1 MAINL
6 SKGGNINLS
15 KTAPTMSK
23 VDLGLGWN
31 PRATDGK
38 AFDLD
43 AVAFLTGEDGKVRLD
58 GEFIF
63 FNQKV
68 SPCGSVTHNGDNRTG
83 DGDGDD
89 ETISVDLAKV
99 PQEVAKIVF
108 AVTIHEGQQNSQN
121 FGMVDKAY
129 IRVINQD
136 ANAEEL
142 ARFDLSED
150 GSTEVAMIF
159 GELYR
164 HNGEWKFKAVG
175 QGFNGGL
182 GALAASYGVAVYKNK
197 SSTTRAIF

>member
-15 KTAPTMSK
+15 KTAPTMNK

-63 FNQKV
+63 FNQKT
-68 SPCGSVTHNGDNRTG
+68 SPCGSVNHKGDNRTG
-83 DGDGDD
+83 DGEGDD
-89 ETISVDLAKV
+89 ETISVDLSKV

-108 AVTIHEGQQNSQN
+108 AVTIHEGQQNGQN
-121 FGMVDKAY
+121 FGMLDKAY

-182 GALAASYGVAVYKNK
+182 GVLAASYGVAV
-197 SSTTRAIF
+197 

>member
-15 KTAPTMSK
+15 KTAPTMNK

-68 SPCGSVTHNGDNRTG
+68 SPCGSVTHKGDNRTG
-83 DGDGDD
+83 DGEGDD
-89 ETISVDLAKV
+89 ETISVDLSKV

-108 AVTIHEGQQNSQN
+108 AVTIHEGQQNGQN

-182 GALAASYGVAVYKNK
+182 GVLAASYGVAV
-197 SSTTRAIF
+197 

>member
-15 KTAPTMSK
+15 KTAPTMNK

-63 FNQKV
+63 FNHKV

-89 ETISVDLAKV
+89 ETISVDLSKV

-164 HNGEWKFKAVG
+164 HSGEWKFKAVG
-175 QGFNGGL
+175 QGFSGGL
-182 GALAASYGVAVYKNK
+182 GALAASYGVAV
-197 SSTTRAIF
+197 

>member
-1 MAINL
+1 MAISF

-15 KTAPTMSK
+15 KTAPTMNK

-31 PRATDGK
+31 PRVTDGK

-58 GEFIF
+58 GDFIF
-63 FNQKV
+63 FNQKT
-68 SPCGSVTHNGDNRTG
+68 SPCGSVNHKGDNRTG
-83 DGDGDD
+83 DGEGDD
-89 ETISVDLAKV
+89 EAISVDLSKV
-99 PQEVAKIVF
+99 PADVAKIVF
-108 AVTIHEGQQNSQN
+108 AVTIHEGQQNGQN
-121 FGMVDKAY
+121 FGQVDKAY

-164 HNGEWKFKAVG
+164 HSGEWKFKAVG

-182 GALAASYGVAVYKNK
+182 GALAGSYGVAV
-197 SSTTRAIF
+197 

>member
-15 KTAPTMSK
+15 KTAPTMNK

-89 ETISVDLAKV
+89 ETISVDLSKV
-99 PQEVAKIVF
+99 PADVAKIVF
-108 AVTIHEGQQNSQN
+108 AVTIHEGQQNGQN

-164 HNGEWKFKAVG
+164 HSGEWKFKAVG
-175 QGFNGGL
+175 QGFSGGL
-182 GALAASYGVAVYKNK
+182 GALAASYGVAV
-197 SSTTRAIF
+197 

>member
-15 KTAPTMSK
+15 KTAPTMNK

-43 AVAFLTGEDGKVRLD
+43 AVVFLTDENNKVTSDGD
-58 GEFIF
+58 FIF

-68 SPCGSVTHNGDNRTG
+68 SPCGSVTHLGDNRTG

-89 ETISVDLAKV
+89 ETISVDLSKV
-99 PQEVAKIVF
+99 PAHIAKIVF
-108 AVTIHEGQQNSQN
+108 AVTIHEGKQNNQN
-121 FGMVDKAY
+121 FGQVDRAY

-136 ANAEEL
+136 ANSEEL

-182 GALAASYGVAVYKNK
+182 DALATSYGVAV
-197 SSTTRAIF
+197 

>member
-1 MAINL
+1 MAISL

-15 KTAPTMSK
+15 KTAPTMNK

-31 PRATDGK
+31 PRVTDGK

-58 GEFIF
+58 GDFIF
-63 FNQKV
+63 FNQKT
-68 SPCGSVTHNGDNRTG
+68 SPCGSVNHKGDNRTG
-83 DGDGDD
+83 DGEGDD
-89 ETISVDLAKV
+89 EAISVDLSKV
-99 PQEVAKIVF
+99 PADVAKIVF
-108 AVTIHEGQQNSQN
+108 AVTIHEGQQNGQN
-121 FGMVDKAY
+121 FGQVDKAY

-136 ANAEEL
+136 SNAEEL

-164 HNGEWKFKAVG
+164 HSGEWKFKAVG

-182 GALAASYGVAVYKNK
+182 GALAGSYGVAV
-197 SSTTRAIF
+197 

>member
-15 KTAPTMSK
+15 KTAPTMNK

-43 AVAFLTGEDGKVRLD
+43 AVAFITGENGKVRVD
-58 GEFIF
+58 GDFIF

-68 SPCGSVTHNGDNRTG
+68 STCGSVVHNGDNRTG
-83 DGDGDD
+83 EGEGDD
-89 ETISVDLAKV
+89 ETISVDLSKV
-99 PQEVAKIVF
+99 PLDVAKIVF
-108 AVTIHEGQQNSQN
+108 AVTIHEGQQNNQN

-136 ANAEEL
+136 ANGEEV

-164 HNGEWKFKAVG
+164 HSGEWKFKAVG

-182 GALAASYGVAVYKNK
+182 GALAASYGVSV
-197 SSTTRAIF
+197 

>member
-1 MAINL
+1 MAISL

-15 KTAPTMSK
+15 KTAPTMNK

-31 PRATDGK
+31 PRVTDGQ

-43 AVAFLTGEDGKVRLD
+43 AIAFLVNENGKVRGD
-58 GEFIF
+58 SDFIF
-63 FNQKV
+63 FNQKA
-68 SPCGSVTHNGDNRTG
+68 SACGSVVHNGDNRTG

-89 ETISVDLAKV
+89 ETISVDLSKV
-99 PQEVAKIVF
+99 PADVNKVIF
-108 AVTIHEGQQNSQN
+108 AVTIHEGEKNGQN
-121 FGMVDKAY
+121 FGQVDRAY

-136 ANAEEL
+136 ANSEEI

-182 GALAASYGVAVYKNK
+182 GSLAASFGVAV
-197 SSTTRAIF
+197 

>member
-108 AVTIHEGQQNSQN
+108 AVTIHEGQQNGQN

-164 HNGEWKFKAVG
+164 HSGEWKFKAVG
-175 QGFNGGL
+175 QGFSGGL
-182 GALAASYGVAVYKNK
+182 GALAASYGVAV
-197 SSTTRAIF
+197 

>member
-63 FNQKV
+63 FNQKT
-68 SPCGSVTHNGDNRTG
+68 SPCGSVNHKGDNRTG
-83 DGDGDD
+83 DGEGDD
-89 ETISVDLAKV
+89 ETISVDLSKV

-108 AVTIHEGQQNSQN
+108 AVTIHEGQQNGQN

-175 QGFNGGL
+175 QGFGGGL
-182 GALAASYGVAVYKNK
+182 GALAASYGVAV
-197 SSTTRAIF
+197 

>member
-89 ETISVDLAKV
+89 ETISVDLSKV

-108 AVTIHEGQQNSQN
+108 AVTIHEGQQNGQN

-136 ANAEEL
+136 ANADEL

-150 GSTEVAMIF
+150 GSTETAMIF

-182 GALAASYGVAVYKNK
+182 GALAASYGVAV
-197 SSTTRAIF
+197 

>member
-15 KTAPTMSK
+15 KTAPTMNK

-89 ETISVDLAKV
+89 ETISVDLSKV

-164 HNGEWKFKAVG
+164 HSGEWKFKAVG
-175 QGFNGGL
+175 QGFSGGL
-182 GALAASYGVAVYKNK
+182 GALAASYGVAD
-197 SSTTRAIF
+197 

>member
-89 ETISVDLAKV
+89 ETISVDLSKV

-136 ANAEEL
+136 ANVEEL
-142 ARFDLSED
+142 ARFGLSED

-164 HNGEWKFKAVG
+164 HSGEWKFKAVG
-175 QGFNGGL
+175 QGFSGGL
-182 GALAASYGVAVYKNK
+182 GALAASYGVAV
-197 SSTTRAIF
+197 

>member
-15 KTAPTMSK
+15 KTAPTMNK

-43 AVAFLTGEDGKVRLD
+43 DVAFLTGEDGKVRLD

-89 ETISVDLAKV
+89 ETISVDLSKV

-108 AVTIHEGQQNSQN
+108 AVTIHEGQQNGQN
-121 FGMVDKAY
+121 FGMVDRAY

-164 HNGEWKFKAVG
+164 HSGEWKFKAVG
-175 QGFNGGL
+175 QGFSGGL
-182 GALAASYGVAVYKNK
+182 GALAASYGVAV
-197 SSTTRAIF
+197 

>member
-15 KTAPTMSK
+15 KTAPTMNK

-89 ETISVDLAKV
+89 ETISVDLSKV

-108 AVTIHEGQQNSQN
+108 AVTIHEGQQNGQN
-121 FGMVDKAY
+121 FGMVDRAY

-164 HNGEWKFKAVG
+164 HSGEWKFKAVG

-182 GALAASYGVAVYKNK
+182 GALAASYGVAV
-197 SSTTRAIF
+197 

>member
-89 ETISVDLAKV
+89 ETISVDLSKV

-108 AVTIHEGQQNSQN
+108 AVTIHEGQQNGQN
-121 FGMVDKAY
+121 FGMVDRAY

-164 HNGEWKFKAVG
+164 HSGEWKFKAVG
-175 QGFNGGL
+175 RGFNGGL
-182 GALAASYGVAVYKNK
+182 GALAASYGVAV
-197 SSTTRAIF
+197 

>member
-15 KTAPTMSK
+15 KTAPTMNK

-63 FNQKV
+63 FNQKT
-68 SPCGSVTHNGDNRTG
+68 SPCGSVNHNGDNRTG

-89 ETISVDLAKV
+89 ETISVDLSKV

-108 AVTIHEGQQNSQN
+108 AVTIHEGQQNGQN

-150 GSTEVAMIF
+150 GSTETAMIF

-182 GALAASYGVAVYKNK
+182 GVLAASYGVAV
-197 SSTTRAIF
+197 

>member
-15 KTAPTMSK
+15 KTAPTMNK

-43 AVAFLTGEDGKVRLD
+43 AGAFLTGEDGKVRLD

-89 ETISVDLAKV
+89 ETISVDLSKV

-108 AVTIHEGQQNSQN
+108 AVTIHEGQQNGQN
-121 FGMVDKAY
+121 FGMVDRAY

-164 HNGEWKFKAVG
+164 HSGEWKFKAVG
-175 QGFNGGL
+175 QGFSGGL
-182 GALAASYGVAVYKNK
+182 GALAASYGVAV
-197 SSTTRAIF
+197 

>member
-15 KTAPTMSK
+15 KTAPTMST

-89 ETISVDLAKV
+89 ETISVDLSKV

-108 AVTIHEGQQNSQN
+108 AVTIHEGQQNGQN
-121 FGMVDKAY
+121 FGMVDRAY

-164 HNGEWKFKAVG
+164 HSGEWKFKAVG
-175 QGFNGGL
+175 QGFSGGL
-182 GALAASYGVAVYKNK
+182 GALAASYGVAV
-197 SSTTRAIF
+197 

>member
-68 SPCGSVTHNGDNRTG
+68 SPCGSVTHNGENRTG

-89 ETISVDLAKV
+89 ETISVDLSKV
-99 PQEVAKIVF
+99 PQKKKKIVF
-108 AVTIHEGQQNSQN
+108 AVTIHEGQQNGQN
-121 FGMVDKAY
+121 FGMVDRAY

-164 HNGEWKFKAVG
+164 HSGEWKFKAVG
-175 QGFNGGL
+175 QGFSGGL
-182 GALAASYGVAVYKNK
+182 GALAASYGVAV
-197 SSTTRAIF
+197 

>member
-38 AFDLD
+38 AFDLA

-89 ETISVDLAKV
+89 ETISVDLSKV

-108 AVTIHEGQQNSQN
+108 AVTIHEGQQNGQN
-121 FGMVDKAY
+121 FGMVDRAY

-164 HNGEWKFKAVG
+164 HSGEWKFKAVG
-175 QGFNGGL
+175 QGFSGGL
-182 GALAASYGVAVYKNK
+182 GALAASYGVAV
-197 SSTTRAIF
+197 

>member
-1 MAINL
+1 MN
-6 SKGGNINLS
+6 
-15 KTAPTMSK
+15 K

-31 PRATDGK
+31 TRATDGK

-89 ETISVDLAKV
+89 ETISVDLSKV

-108 AVTIHEGQQNSQN
+108 AVTIHEGQQNGQN

-164 HNGEWKFKAVG
+164 HSGEWKFKAVG
-175 QGFNGGL
+175 QGFSGGL
-182 GALAASYGVAVYKNK
+182 GALAASYGVAV
-197 SSTTRAIF
+197 

>member
-63 FNQKV
+63 FNQKT
-68 SPCGSVTHNGDNRTG
+68 SPCGSVNHKGDNRTG
-83 DGDGDD
+83 DGEGDD
-89 ETISVDLAKV
+89 ETISVDLSKV

-108 AVTIHEGQQNSQN
+108 AVTIHDGQQNGQN

-182 GALAASYGVAVYKNK
+182 GVLAASYGVAV
-197 SSTTRAIF
+197 

>member
-15 KTAPTMSK
+15 KTAPTMNK

-68 SPCGSVTHNGDNRTG
+68 SPCGSVTHNADNRTG

-89 ETISVDLAKV
+89 ETISVDLSKV

-108 AVTIHEGQQNSQN
+108 AVTIHEGQQNGQN
-121 FGMVDKAY
+121 FGMVDRAY

-164 HNGEWKFKAVG
+164 HSGEWKFKAVG
-175 QGFNGGL
+175 QGFSGGL
-182 GALAASYGVAVYKNK
+182 GALAASYGVAV
-197 SSTTRAIF
+197 

>member
-15 KTAPTMSK
+15 KTAPTMNK

-89 ETISVDLAKV
+89 ETISVDLSKV

-108 AVTIHEGQQNSQN
+108 AVTIHEGQQNGQN
-121 FGMVDKAY
+121 FGVVDRAY

-164 HNGEWKFKAVG
+164 HSGEWKFKAVG
-175 QGFNGGL
+175 QGFSGGL
-182 GALAASYGVAVYKNK
+182 GALAASYGVAV
-197 SSTTRAIF
+197 

>member
-38 AFDLD
+38 AFALD

-89 ETISVDLAKV
+89 ETISVDLSKV

-164 HNGEWKFKAVG
+164 HSGEWKFKAVG
-175 QGFNGGL
+175 QGFSGGL
-182 GALAASYGVAVYKNK
+182 GALAASYGVAV
-197 SSTTRAIF
+197 

>member
-89 ETISVDLAKV
+89 ETISVDLSKV

-136 ANAEEL
+136 NNAEEL

-164 HNGEWKFKAVG
+164 HSGEWKFKAVG

-182 GALAASYGVAVYKNK
+182 GALAASYGVAV
-197 SSTTRAIF
+197 

>member
-15 KTAPTMSK
+15 KTAPTMNK

-89 ETISVDLAKV
+89 ETISVDLSKV

-108 AVTIHEGQQNSQN
+108 AVTIHEGQQNGQN
-121 FGMVDKAY
+121 FGMVDRAY

-164 HNGEWKFKAVG
+164 HSGELKFKAVG
-175 QGFNGGL
+175 QGFSGGL
-182 GALAASYGVAVYKNK
+182 GALAASYGVAV
-197 SSTTRAIF
+197 

>member
-15 KTAPTMSK
+15 KTAPTMNK
-23 VDLGLGWN
+23 VDLGLVWN

-89 ETISVDLAKV
+89 ETISVDLSKV

-108 AVTIHEGQQNSQN
+108 AVTIHEGQQNGQN
-121 FGMVDKAY
+121 FGMVDRAY

-164 HNGEWKFKAVG
+164 HSGEWKFKAVG
-175 QGFNGGL
+175 QGFSGGL
-182 GALAASYGVAVYKNK
+182 GALAASYGVAV
-197 SSTTRAIF
+197 

>member
-15 KTAPTMSK
+15 KTSPTMNK

-89 ETISVDLAKV
+89 ETISVDLSKV

-108 AVTIHEGQQNSQN
+108 AVTIHEGQQNGQN
-121 FGMVDKAY
+121 FGMVDRAY

-164 HNGEWKFKAVG
+164 HSGEWKFKAVG
-175 QGFNGGL
+175 QGFSGGL
-182 GALAASYGVAVYKNK
+182 GALAASYGVAV
-197 SSTTRAIF
+197 

>member
-89 ETISVDLAKV
+89 DTISVDLSKV

-164 HNGEWKFKAVG
+164 HSGEWKFKAVG
-175 QGFNGGL
+175 QGFSGGL
-182 GALAASYGVAVYKNK
+182 GALAASYGVAV
-197 SSTTRAIF
+197 

>member
-89 ETISVDLAKV
+89 ETISVDLSKV

-164 HNGEWKFKAVG
+164 HSGEWKFKAVG
-175 QGFNGGL
+175 QGFSGGL
-182 GALAASYGVAVYKNK
+182 GALAASYGVAV
-197 SSTTRAIF
+197 

>member
-89 ETISVDLAKV
+89 ETISVDLSKV

-108 AVTIHEGQQNSQN
+108 AVTIHEGQQNGQN

-150 GSTEVAMIF
+150 GSTETAMIF

-182 GALAASYGVAVYKNK
+182 GALAASYGVAV
-197 SSTTRAIF
+197 